1 MLDNCFVFILNN
13 FSAWVWNAARND
25 MFDYIPIV
33 TDSMV
38 LAIMKNAIERDSW
51 GLYFRPFMKEAW
63 IMIGA
68 TTVTIFITLLI
79 ISYLAKHLK
88 NESLILKK
96 SYRVVIFIAWIFF
109 LLTEVYYEGALTMF
123 FTTEIGIPFNSIK
136 DVMRSY
142 PDWRLMMRSGFEAYY
157 IDHVDSGDIDYI
169 IYYIKGNYLLQFILL
184 HYLFNRLSFFR
195 RCRLCQILGAG

>member
-38 LAIMKNAIERDSW
+38 LAIMKRAIQRDSW

-169 IYYIKGNYLLQFILL
+169 IYYIKGKE
-184 HYLFNRLSFFR
+184 
-195 RCRLCQILGAG
+195 